1 MRLNLK
7 IEDRIPVPTI
17 YTGQRGQRRQILRIL
32 QSMSPGQS
40 FVAPLNIR
48 RYASEVAKDHGMII
62 TTRTL
67 QDRKNARIWLV
78 AHAAGKQKSFKAPPL
93 AKLLNNNE
101 KPAQTRSGNSLVAF
115 AGSDSSEVKAV
126 KVSSTQKRL
135 QSP

>member
-17 YTGQRGQRRQILRIL
+17 YTGQRGQILRIL

-48 RYASEVAKDHGMII
+48 RNASEVAKDHGMII
-62 TTRTL
+62 TSRTL

-78 AHAAGKQKSFKAPPL
+78 AHAAGKQKSLKAPPL

-101 KPAQTRSGNSLVAF
+101 SLHRRSPVIAL
-115 AGSDSSEVKAV
+115 
-126 KVSSTQKRL
+126 
-135 QSP
+135 